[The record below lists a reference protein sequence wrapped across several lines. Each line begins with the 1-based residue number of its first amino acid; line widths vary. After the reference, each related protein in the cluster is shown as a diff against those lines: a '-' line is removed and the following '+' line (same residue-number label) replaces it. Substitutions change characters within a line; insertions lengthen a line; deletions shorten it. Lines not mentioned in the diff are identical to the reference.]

1 MARVPRHRVLSRI
14 TGVLFAGWALA
25 CHGTAV
31 DSSDCTSAAC
41 AVDPEYD
48 RIRDYERGG
57 VMPASPRAMIS
68 APVCADISCNVV
80 DAHAEEIHEF
90 ERGNDVADRPPPQR
104 GPSHATSTAAMS
116 AQSAQAAAPAQAVT
130 APTHDGDDGRDWLW
144 RGLVAA
150 SVMVGTALLLRP
162 RRR

>member
-1 MARVPRHRVLSRI
+1 MAPVPRHRVLSLL
-14 TGVLFAGWALA
+14 TGVLLAGSALA

-31 DSSDCTSAAC
+31 DPSDCTSAAC

-57 VMPASPRAMIS
+57 VIQASQSAMIP
-68 APVCADISCNVV
+68 APICADMSCNVV

-90 ERGNDVADRPPPQR
+90 ERGNDVADRPSPSR
-104 GPSHATSTAAMS
+104 GPSHATPTAAMS
-116 AQSAQAAAPAQAVT
+116 TQAAAPPQAVAT
-130 APTHDGDDGRDWLW
+130 STHDGDDGRDWLW

-150 SVMVGTALLLRP
+150 SVMVGAALLLRP

>member
-1 MARVPRHRVLSRI
+1 VPRYDRVISLL
-14 TGVLFAGWALA
+14 TCVLFAGWALP
-25 CHGTAV
+25 CYGTAV
-31 DSSDCTSAAC
+31 DPSDCTSAAC

-57 VMPASPRAMIS
+57 VTPASQSATIP
-68 APVCADISCNVV
+68 APVCADMSCNVV

-90 ERGNDVADRPPPQR
+90 ERGNNVANRPSPSG
-104 GPSHATSTAAMS
+104 GPSHAMST
-116 AQSAQAAAPAQAVT
+116 QEPQAAAPPQAVIT
-130 APTHDGDDGRDWLW
+130 LTHDGDNGPDWLW

-150 SVMVGTALLLRP
+150 SLIVGAALLLGP